1 MEDYTE
7 NELDEKY
14 LEFLG
19 DVERSFARLDI
30 SGSSMMARMY
40 CGLRFTE
47 GSIRALRLF
56 KMMDGRD
63 LLDEVGKSH
72 LIDWLD
78 SMSDDLKNS

>member
-19 DVERSFARLDI
+19 DEERSFARLDI

-72 LIDWLD
+72 LIAWLD
-78 SMSDDLKNS
+78 SMSDDLRNS